1 MIDIQFIVK
10 CKNISDAGEV
20 ITYTNENIGYV
31 EMVNSIINHLEDES
45 YDYED
50 EYKIGVYPYDEW
62 DYEAFVDDEIKS
74 GKSLFITIY
83 KENGV
88 LDWYWDIAKTI
99 DTDAKIMT
107 FNQFEKTYM

>member
-20 ITYTNENIGYV
+20 ITYVDENIGYD
-31 EMVNSIINHLEDES
+31 EISDAIICHLDDES

-50 EYKIGVYPYDEW
+50 EYKVGNYPYDEW

-88 LDWYWDIAKTI
+88 LDWYWNIAKTI

-107 FNQFEKTYM
+107 FKQFEKEYM

>member
-20 ITYTNENIGYV
+20 ITYTNENIGYD
-31 EMVNSIINHLEDES
+31 EIANAIIDYLEDES

-50 EYKIGVYPYDEW
+50 EYKFGVYPYDEW

-74 GKSLFITIY
+74 GKYLFITIY

-99 DTDAKIMT
+99 DTDVKIMT
-107 FNQFEKTYM
+107 FKQFEKNYM